1 MGSSMARRGCSI
13 FGTTQGEVSNLYQ
26 QLVSIFCGEEASAWS
41 NLFQILGI
49 SGVTGVGLG
58 LFQLIKRARG
68 HRTTSITI
76 ERTERVKVTF
86 EGDEPI
92 EVDSRVWALF
102 NNLRV
107 RKAVERIIQLL
118 RSRGIDTFK
127 IRHRGKETVEVKPDE
142 ARYFEAPTEH
152 EGETVNVSDT
162 GLVIVAPSFQE
173 GNKWRVSD
181 GSRNIFVATEDPSL
195 VRAVQEGSETFRKG
209 DLLHVQLQTRQWLE
223 GTELKAEHS
232 ILKVYRH
239 ENGPRQEKLRLLR
252 EDQNGGK

>member
-1 MGSSMARRGCSI
+1 MTLG
-13 FGTTQGEVSNLYQ
+13 
-26 QLVSIFCGEEASAWS
+26 QLVSIFSGEEASAWS

-49 SGVTGVGLG
+49 SGVVGMSFG

-68 HRTTSITI
+68 RKTTSITV

-86 EGDEPI
+86 EGDEPL

-107 RKAVERIIQLL
+107 RKTVERIIQPL
-118 RSRGIDTFK
+118 RSHGIDTFK
-127 IRHRGKETVEVKPDE
+127 IRQRGKETVEVKQDE
-142 ARYFEAPTEH
+142 AQYFEAPTEH
-152 EGETVNVSDT
+152 EGETVNVTDT
-162 GLVIVAPSFQE
+162 RLVIVAPSFQE

-181 GSRNIFVATEDPSL
+181 GSRNIFVAIEDPNF
-195 VRAVQEGSETFRKG
+195 VRAVQEGAAAFRKG
-209 DLLHVQLQTRQWLE
+209 DLLHVQPQTRQWLE

-239 ENGPRQEKLRLLR
+239 ESGPEQRKLQLSGEDHNTGR
-252 EDQNGGK
+252 E